1 MANPFDAFDQ
11 TTADAAP
18 TAPAANPFDK
28 IDPQQSAEPPD
39 QKPNVI
45 GDTIRGAGKGI
56 LEGAGNM
63 LGMPADVV
71 HMVDKYSRALLTKGA
86 TSMGLMSPEFAQR
99 LNDHLDSNDVTQ
111 QARSDA
117 INSHLMNLAQS
128 AGLDTSAPKTIPGQY
143 AETIGQFLPAA
154 ATMGGAGTGLIKAG
168 LKYGVLPAVASETAG
183 QAFKGTGAEPYAR
196 VAGAL
201 GTQLPGAAMSALE
214 RIALGKPAAAP
225 TEQALQSAQGL
236 LDDSRAAGA
245 PLTVPEAVQK
255 ATGSATRLG
264 DIQRVVEQSP
274 QGGAI
279 MKNFYAQRPGQ
290 VDALGRST
298 FDQIGAQPADP
309 YSLPGKVQA
318 ASQGVVDQAG
328 ADRSAAV
335 NALYKR
341 AAPDNVPQSNM
352 QAIID
357 HIDGM
362 IADDKTGI
370 IAPKLEELKS
380 RLTTTAPPEAVQTVP
395 PSNAPNSPPGIIA
408 DRQRKPESLVDFLI
422 SKGGVQDQG
431 GDLNAIGADAVHQRG
446 AGRLVNPKGVPPDYA
461 REAAEEAGFLPPNST
476 IPDLYNSLAEH
487 IAGRPQYRISD
498 QAAATLHGADA
509 RASSMNDMA
518 TEHYGSIVDDTAAQ
532 AGLRLSPA
540 ERDHATQVAMQGSH
554 PEDAIRDALQSTQ
567 ESALQKN
574 AAASG
579 QGSLGVPPAQAA
591 MADRVPITDIAN
603 LDRARKY
610 FRDQIGQPSISA
622 DAIPKEVAG
631 KVGDVLGNLRSAMVD
646 ASPNFAAGKNL
657 YQKITESQIDPLLA
671 SPTGQLAA
679 TDKFPAQSKILFNSN
694 PLPNSQGAVGQAVR
708 QVAKADPDAAQSL
721 VRSHLEQ
728 TFNEATQNLQSG
740 PNQFGGAGFAKIVA
754 GNSQQAANLEAAV
767 RALPDGAT
775 RWAALRKSMDIMEA
789 MGTRQPM
796 GSPTEFNAQMNKLL
810 QEGHPGAAAIATAAS
825 PAEWPS
831 FAYKMYQRLSYNQNT
846 GKLAD
851 LFTTGDVKDLRSLV
865 GAKPNSL
872 RAQAMFLG
880 ALGKRASN
888 TGQSPPP
895 EQSSASMNP

>member
-18 TAPAANPFDK
+18 SAPAANPFDK
-28 IDPQQSAEPPD
+28 IDPQQSAAPPD

-71 HMVDKYSRALLTKGA
+71 HLLDKGSRALLTKGA

-111 QARSDA
+111 EARSGA

-183 QAFKGTGAEPYAR
+183 QAFKGTSAEPYAR

-318 ASQGVVDQAG
+318 ASQGVVDQAA

-341 AAPDNVPQSNM
+341 AATDNVPQSNM
-352 QAIID
+352 QDILS
-357 HIDGM
+357 HIDGI

-370 IAPKLEELKS
+370 VAPKLAELKA
-380 RLTTTAPPEAVQTVP
+380 RLTAEPAKPGQPAEQTDTGLLDSTGQPIVKETPEVP
-395 PSNAPNSPPGIIA
+395 PTP
-408 DRQRKPESLVDFLI
+408 
-422 SKGGVQDQG
+422 
-431 GDLNAIGADAVHQRG
+431 
-446 AGRLVNPKGVPPDYA
+446 
-461 REAAEEAGFLPPNST
+461 
-476 IPDLYNSLAEH
+476 
-487 IAGRPQYRISD
+487 
-498 QAAATLHGADA
+498 AT
-509 RASSMNDMA
+509 
-518 TEHYGSIVDDTAAQ
+518 
-532 AGLRLSPA
+532 
-540 ERDHATQVAMQGSH
+540 
-554 PEDAIRDALQSTQ
+554 
-567 ESALQKN
+567 
-574 AAASG
+574 
-579 QGSLGVPPAQAA
+579 
-591 MADRVPITDIAN
+591 PITDIAN

-796 GSPTEFNAQMNKLL
+796 GSPTEFNAQMNKML

-895 EQSSASMNP
+895 EQSSANMNP